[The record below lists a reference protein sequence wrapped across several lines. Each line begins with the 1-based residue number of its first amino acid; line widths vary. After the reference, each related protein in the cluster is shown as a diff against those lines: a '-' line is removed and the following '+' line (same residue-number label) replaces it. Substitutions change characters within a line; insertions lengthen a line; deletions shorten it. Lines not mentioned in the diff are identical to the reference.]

1 VPIHVLIADDHRMV
15 REGLKALLERDGF
28 KVVSEA
34 SDGYEAVRLTRTLR
48 PDVAVL
54 DLTMPLLNGLDAAR
68 EIHRTSPGVALI
80 LLTMHAGPTYVFESL
95 QAGVRGYVLKT
106 QASSNLVQ
114 AIEEVFRGGCYLGPT
129 IARTVVESCLVNPR
143 SVADGDLL
151 SLRQRQV
158 LQLVAEGRTSKE
170 IATLLQ
176 ISAKTAES
184 HRIKIMEKLDVHST
198 AGLVRYAIRRGLI
211 QA

>member
-1 VPIHVLIADDHRMV
+1 VPIHVLIADDHQMV
-15 REGLKALLERDGF
+15 RDGLKALLERDGF

-34 SDGYEAVRLTRTLR
+34 SDGYEAVRLTRTLC

-68 EIHRTSPGVALI
+68 EIRRMSRDVALI
-80 LLTMHAGPTYVFESL
+80 LLTMHAHPSYVFESL

-106 QASSNLVQ
+106 QTSSNLVQ
-114 AIEEVFRGGCYLGPT
+114 AIEDVFRGGCYLSPAV
-129 IARTVVESCLVNPR
+129 ARTVVESCLMNPR
-143 SVADGDLL
+143 SIADGDLL

-158 LQLVAEGRTSKE
+158 LQLVAEGKTSKE

-176 ISAKTAES
+176 ITAKTADS
-184 HRIKIMEKLDVHST
+184 HRNNIMEKLDVHGT